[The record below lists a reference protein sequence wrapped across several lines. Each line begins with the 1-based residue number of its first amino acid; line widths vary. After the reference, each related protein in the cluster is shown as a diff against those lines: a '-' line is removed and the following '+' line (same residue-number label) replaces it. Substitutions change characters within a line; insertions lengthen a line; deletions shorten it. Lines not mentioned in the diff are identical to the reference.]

1 MSFWTR
7 VADIASRYAGSPV
20 VILGKGASADD
31 VDPRVLEQAFV
42 IGINDAERV
51 GHVNVTIFREPW
63 VWDQICAGGCRSDLY
78 LTSADVATD
87 DSRVFRSEFEA
98 LTQEN
103 SELMYQRIFT
113 DSLVVEEVM
122 LLTAVR
128 IGLRAAEQCRT
139 SEIYLVGFDFST
151 EHGFSKKVDASAS
164 GHSASVQK
172 HRIEMQEQVFLATGR
187 LIEQQRIKLV
197 HVGYR
202 PFSSLTPG
210 AFSERILHLGTS
222 VPPQTSVRSGLLI
235 TAEVT
240 TNHLGDVE
248 RAKTMMRLAKSQG
261 ADLVK
266 FQMRDVE
273 SFYRAEVLDG
283 PYPSPF
289 GETFRDYRLGL
300 ELGDDEFLEIA
311 AYAREIGIGWFA
323 SVLDLPSLERAV
335 GLQMPL
341 IKLPGTISR
350 KRDFLAEVARTYTGD
365 LVFSTGMTSPEYV
378 DWLLETFGTDRR
390 IFLLHANSAYPT
402 PIEDCNVSVVS
413 TYARLAEQ
421 HPHIVPG
428 YSSHDE
434 GWFGSALAV
443 ACGARMV
450 EKHVKL
456 GSNEWLHFDSVALD
470 LEGSDFVDFVAALRR
485 AEVAAGQP
493 DKRVTPSEHHK
504 Y

>member
-7 VADIASRYAGSPV
+7 VANIASRYAGSPV

-31 VDPRVLEQAFV
+31 VDPRVLDRAFV
-42 IGINDAERV
+42 VGINDAERV

-63 VWDQICAGGCRSDLY
+63 VWEQITAGGCRSELY
-78 LTSADVATD
+78 LTSADIPTED
-87 DSRVFRSEFEA
+87 DRVFLAEFAA

-128 IGLRAAEQCRT
+128 IGLHAAKTCLA

-151 EHGFSKKVDASAS
+151 EHGFSKKVDATAS
-164 GHSASVQK
+164 GHSAEMQR
-172 HRIEMQEQVFLATGR
+172 HRIEMQEQMFLATGR
-187 LIEQQRIKLV
+187 LLEQRDMKLV

-210 AFSERILHLGTS
+210 AFSERILHLGTC
-222 VPPQTSVRSGLLI
+222 PPQTARIREGLLI

-240 TNHLGDVE
+240 TNHLGDLE
-248 RAKTMMRLAKSQG
+248 RAKTMMRMAKAQG

-266 FQMRDVE
+266 FQMRDVN

-300 ELGDDEFLEIA
+300 ELDDDDFREIDTC
-311 AYAREIGIGWFA
+311 AREIGVGWFA
-323 SVLDLPSLERAV
+323 SVLDLPSLERAIS
-335 GLQMPL
+335 LQMPL

-350 KRDFLAEVARTYTGD
+350 KRDFLAEVARSYSGD

-378 DWLLETFGTDRR
+378 EWLLETFGKDRR

-402 PIEDCNVSVVS
+402 PLEDCNVSVVS

-421 HPHIVPG
+421 HPHIIPG

-434 GWFGSALAV
+434 GWFASALAV

-450 EKHVKL
+450 EKHIKL
-456 GSNEWLHFDSVALD
+456 GTNEWLHFDSVALD
-470 LEGSDFVDFVAALRR
+470 LESGEFGDFVTALRK